1 MRQLR
6 IIQMISSPWWTGAA
20 EPALFLTMGLGDRG
34 HDLYFICV
42 AGEDLEK
49 KAHTA
54 GYPRV
59 EEVDPTRS
67 LNPSRVWTAINSL
80 AALIDKIEADIVHTH
95 LTADHWLSFLAIR
108 RARKKPRLV
117 RTIHHHRAAKANYF
131 NKYLLVRSTDAVI
144 GVNNH
149 IAGLLKTQI
158 EVPPARLH
166 MVRGGV
172 DIERFHPPSIVS
184 KVNGRD
190 ILGLPDKALLI
201 GIVSRLAPDRGYMN
215 LLDAFKL
222 VSVGSPQAHLVIV
235 GKGEYLPTIKERVG
249 ALGLNERVHF
259 PGYIEKDL
267 PEVLSAIDIFTL
279 MAPGSE
285 GSSRALLEAMA
296 MGLPSVVT
304 SYNGL
309 DELVRDTQTTY
320 VVPPNNPDA
329 LAAALQD
336 LVADKGKRIQFGRA
350 GRQRVERLFYNG
362 YRAEMVENIYAQ
374 VLGIAL
380 SPKGPRE

>member
-1 MRQLR
+1 MRQLK
-6 IIQMISSPWWTGAA
+6 IIQTISSPWWTGAA
-20 EPALFLTMGLGDRG
+20 EPALFLTTGLGDRG
-34 HDLYFICV
+34 HDLHFVCV
-42 AGEDLEK
+42 AGDNLEK
-49 KAHTA
+49 QAKAA

-59 EEVDPTRS
+59 EDVDPTRS

-80 AALIDKIEADIVHTH
+80 AAQIDKVDADIVHTH
-95 LTADHWLSFLAIR
+95 LSADHWLSFFAIR
-108 RARKKPRLV
+108 RAQNKPKLV
-117 RTIHHHRAAKANYF
+117 RTIHHPRAAKANYF
-131 NKYLLVRSTDAVI
+131 NKYLLARSTDAVI

-158 EVPPARLH
+158 EVPPAQLH
-166 MVRGGV
+166 MVRGGI

-222 VSVGSPQAHLVIV
+222 VSAEAPQAHLVIV
-235 GKGEYLPTIKERVG
+235 GKGEYLPSIKERVG
-249 ALGLNERVHF
+249 ALGLTERVHF
-259 PGYIEKDL
+259 PGFIEKDL
-267 PEVLSAIDIFTL
+267 PEVLSAIDIYTL

-285 GSSRALLEAMA
+285 GTSRALLEAMA
-296 MGLPSVVT
+296 TGLPSVVT
-304 SYNGL
+304 SHNGL
-309 DELVRDTQTTY
+309 DEVVRDTVTSY
-320 VVPPNNPDA
+320 VVPPDNPGA
-329 LAAALQD
+329 LSAALQS
-336 LVADKGKRIQFGRA
+336 LIADKGKRIKFGRA

-374 VLGIAL
+374 ILGIAP
-380 SPKGPRE
+380 SPKDIHE